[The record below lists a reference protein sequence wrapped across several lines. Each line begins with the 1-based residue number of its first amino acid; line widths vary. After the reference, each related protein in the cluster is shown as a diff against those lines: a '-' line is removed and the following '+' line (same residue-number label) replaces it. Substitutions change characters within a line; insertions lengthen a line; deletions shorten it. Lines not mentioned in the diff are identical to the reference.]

1 MKLAGVDVETTCL
14 DSQKCR
20 IIALAIVPLE
30 DNIIRLD
37 RVIYAVNT
45 GVRPSSSAL
54 IHGITPE
61 SEIVKATLDFREAL
75 LEASRYLLIT
85 YGSHDAKLLAM
96 EASRYNIQVEY
107 CYSDVMAVL
116 LSLPSYRAYAV
127 EKGRLT
133 LRDALRITLGITI
146 SDIHFH
152 DPISDAI
159 HAILIY
165 AHLVKAGIQ
174 VPVRCISSARRR
186 DITKSITGFFR
197 RFFRI
202 PSMTRAK
209 RDTAKRA

>member
-1 MKLAGVDVETTCL
+1 MKLAGVDVESTCL
-14 DSQKCR
+14 DAQKCR

-30 DNIIRLD
+30 GNVIRLD

-45 GVRPSSSAL
+45 SVRSSSSAL

-61 SEIVKATLDFREAL
+61 SEAVRTNIDFRDAL

-96 EASRYNIQVEY
+96 EASRHGIRVEY
-107 CYSDVMAVL
+107 CYLDVMAVL

-133 LRDALRITLGITI
+133 LRDALRITLGVTAL
-146 SDIHFH
+146 DVHFH

-165 AHLVKAGIQ
+165 AHLAKAGIQ
-174 VPVRCISSARRR
+174 VPVRCISSAGRR
-186 DITKSITGFFR
+186 DITRIITGFFR
-197 RFFRI
+197 KFFRI
-202 PSMTRAK
+202 PSMS
-209 RDTAKRA
+209 